1 VIHILFDLSGAVRD
15 ERLNRMW
22 TLKKVK
28 FVRPSEDQ
36 GKENFFNIFI
46 LHQVFDSRNA
56 DLKQSIAC
64 FRNVSADCIAM
75 ITLDPAI
82 TSYVFLLLTQNRDYG
97 RGSKNCV
104 HESMIPQWM
113 GETTRTT

>member
-1 VIHILFDLSGAVRD
+1 VRRNLSSFFPQESSSAQFRNKHHFRASVIRILFELSGAVRD

-36 GKENFFNIFI
+36 GKENFFNIFV

-64 FRNVSADCIAM
+64 FRN
-75 ITLDPAI
+75 
-82 TSYVFLLLTQNRDYG
+82 
-97 RGSKNCV
+97 
-104 HESMIPQWM
+104 
-113 GETTRTT
+113 